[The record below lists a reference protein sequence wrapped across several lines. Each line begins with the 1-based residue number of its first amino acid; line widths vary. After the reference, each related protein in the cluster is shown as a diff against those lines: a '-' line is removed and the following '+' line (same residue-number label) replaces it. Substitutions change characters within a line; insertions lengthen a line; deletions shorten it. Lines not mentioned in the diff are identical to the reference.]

1 MCAAFLDGWR
11 GQVSHLQARM
21 AIAVVAQSSPERLAA
36 LQAEKNWQ
44 ELPLY
49 SAEGTRYQQ
58 DYLGE
63 NDEGAQL
70 PMLHVFTQS
79 DDGIRHFW
87 GSEMLFEPSPWQ
99 PRHVDAL
106 WPMWNLF
113 DLTPDGRGD
122 HMPGQR

>member
-1 MCAAFLDGWR
+1 MNNTPEWNRCKPIALL
-11 GQVSHLQARM
+11 LQGKNRSKS
-21 AIAVVAQSSPERLAA
+21 VTSPSLF
-36 LQAEKNWQ
+36 
-44 ELPLY
+44 

-70 PMLHVFTQS
+70 PMLHIFTRS